1 MKGEGG
7 FLIEGE
13 KEPKT
18 LGGRKEEKRKKRKG
32 EPKVEE

>member
-13 KEPKT
+13 KEPKEEEQREKEKKRN
-18 LGGRKEEKRKKRKG
+18 GWKEE
-32 EPKVEE
+32 E